1 MKTFKL
7 LNIFIIILCLI
18 PQTLYS
24 QLKKTSEIEKVKS
37 FTNGSIILSK
47 IKINEVYI
55 YALTIPNNS
64 KYHEDI
70 VFYLGEEKDVLNS
83 IFGEP
88 EYAEYFMKKRGAFVP
103 GSFKEKRMYEFEQD
117 GKKIGRCKLQA
128 LFSGWY
134 LHAFIIQEEYRNQG
148 IGTKFLDRILQALTV
163 QKENSVCAQFTDV
176 FLQVSSRNIPAVT
189 LYEHAGFEISEQRN
203 FYSYKT
209 MVKRK

>member
-7 LNIFIIILCLI
+7 LNIFIIVLCLI

-70 VFYLGEEKDVLNS
+70 VFYLGEEKDVLNNLKD
-83 IFGEP
+83 F
-88 EYAEYFMKKRGAFVP
+88 
-103 GSFKEKRMYEFEQD
+103 
-117 GKKIGRCKLQA
+117 
-128 LFSGWY
+128 
-134 LHAFIIQEEYRNQG
+134 LHALNTSKNGDNFDFTVLSKKYYLSFDAVLGQKCFRIRN
-148 IGTKFLDRILQALTV
+148 
-163 QKENSVCAQFTDV
+163 
-176 FLQVSSRNIPAVT
+176 
-189 LYEHAGFEISEQRN
+189 EISTSPDFGRL
-203 FYSYKT
+203 YKAT
-209 MVKRK
+209 IIDIIEYLE